1 MINKISPFFYDYN
14 ASGNIIDIIE
24 ERMSLAEAKDIFAL
38 KTMRYTDHT
47 ISDWV
52 SRNYRYIKITQDNN
66 VYNFNYICLIEYDW
80 ACREYSIFF
89 NLLALNRAAKDYEE
103 IKEFYEFII
112 NDYYSLTNTVP
123 AAAYYRFK
131 EKHFDILN
139 SIINIFEYI
148 PLYVKE
154 YTGLNNLTYYTY
166 KRHGAHSILESANLN
181 ANKFHYNIV
190 KMSSDLK
197 NSGLIVSYR
206 GAALL
211 AHQEIV
217 DLLQPWI
224 DEGGYIKPYIYYYI
238 MIGDDDNF
246 RFSLRRDT
254 FLSPRKP

>member
-1 MINKISPFFYDYN
+1 MINKLSPFFYDYN
-14 ASGNIIDIIE
+14 TPGDIIDIME

-38 KTMRYTDHT
+38 KTMRYSDHT

-52 SRNYRYIKITQDNN
+52 SLNYSYIKTTPDSN
-66 VYNFNYICLIEYDW
+66 VRSFRYICLIEYDW
-80 ACREYSIFF
+80 ACREYSIVFDK
-89 NLLALNRAAKDYEE
+89 LALKRAAGDYEE
-103 IKEFYEFII
+103 IKEFYDFIV
-112 NDYYSLTNTVP
+112 NDYSSLTDTIQAP
-123 AAAYYRFK
+123 AYYRFK

-139 SIINIFEYI
+139 SLINIFEYI
-148 PLYVKE
+148 PLYIKE
-154 YTGLNNLTYYTY
+154 YPGLENLTYYTY
-166 KRHGAHSILESANLN
+166 KNHGACSILNSVGLN
-181 ANKFHYNIV
+181 ENKFHQHIV

-211 AHQEIV
+211 AHREIV

-238 MIGDDDNF
+238 IIGDGDF
-246 RFSLRRDT
+246 KFSLRRDT